1 MSCSDN
7 NSSANIEYYF
17 IGNSKELQKEYI
29 FTNFDTNYIPLQN
42 IPISYYETIKPKN
55 NDKDL
60 NNLITQLNVS
70 TKIYNTYNIY
80 PIAVS
85 VVILIVIL
93 LIIFM
98 RFIFF
103 KLYYIYSYLLIIIDL
118 GLIII
123 GSMWFLYIN
132 NETL

>member
-103 KLYYIYSYLLIIIDL
+103 KLYYIYSYLLIFIVL

>member
-1 MSCSDN
+1 L
-7 NSSANIEYYF
+7 NIEYYF